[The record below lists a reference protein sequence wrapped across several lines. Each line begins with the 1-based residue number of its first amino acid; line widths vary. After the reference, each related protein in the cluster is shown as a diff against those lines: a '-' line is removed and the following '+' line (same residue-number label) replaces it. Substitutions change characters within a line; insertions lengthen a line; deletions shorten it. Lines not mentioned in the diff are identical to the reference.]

1 METNTRP
8 LAGQVAVVTG
18 ATRSLGRAMAIEL
31 GAAGATVYCTGR
43 SVGGVLMNPDRTET
57 LEETVQMV
65 AERGGKAVLVRVD
78 HTQPDEVKR
87 LFEQVAREQ
96 AGRLDLLVSNVWSG
110 DDVTEWQKTF
120 WEHSLEKGLQ
130 LLDRGVNTHLIAA
143 HYAAPLLIANKSG
156 AIIFTIDGENGPIY
170 YNLAKNA
177 VKRMMVQMAEE
188 LRPHGVAALTFGPGY
203 MRGHAARY
211 GFDAAETAWRD
222 NPDLKGSETPFYS
235 GRGLVALLASQTV
248 FERSGSGVSS
258 SHLATE
264 FDIWDLDG
272 SQPHWGAEWEKIHGV
287 PAV

>member
-1 METNTRP
+1 MDIRP
-8 LAGQVAVVTG
+8 LTGQVAVVTG

-31 GAAGATVYCTGR
+31 GGAGATVYCTGR
-43 SVGGVLMNPDRTET
+43 SVNGVLMNPERTET

-65 AERGGKAVLVRVD
+65 AERGGNAILVRVD
-78 HTQPDEVKR
+78 HTRPDEVKQ

-96 AGRLDLLVSNVWSG
+96 AGRLDLLVNNVWSG

-130 LLDRGVNTHLIAA
+130 LLERGVNTHLIAA
-143 HYAAPLLIANKSG
+143 HYAVPLLLARKTG
-156 AIIFTIDGENGPIY
+156 AIVFTHDGENGPIY

-188 LRPHGVAALTFGPGY
+188 LRPHGVAALTFTSGY

-211 GFDAAETAWRD
+211 GFDAAETSWRD
-222 NPDLKGSETPFYS
+222 NHDLAGSETPFYS

-248 FERSGSGVSS
+248 LERSGSNVSS
-258 SHLATE
+258 AHLARQ
-264 FDIWDLDG
+264 FDIRDVDG
-272 SQPHWGAEWEKIHGV
+272 SQPYWGEEWEKSQGI
-287 PAV
+287 AVS